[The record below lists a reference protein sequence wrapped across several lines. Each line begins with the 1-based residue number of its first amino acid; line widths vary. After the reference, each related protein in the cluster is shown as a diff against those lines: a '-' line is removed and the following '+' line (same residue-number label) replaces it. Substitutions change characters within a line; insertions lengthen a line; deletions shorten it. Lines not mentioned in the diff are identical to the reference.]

1 MLKSKYTSKT
11 EIPEGLENYYSEKDG
26 DFILQ
31 VEGINNVASVTN
43 LIDTERKL
51 RREAEAKV
59 VDFEKRFSFLPDDFD
74 ADQFAAMKDKSLST
88 GEIDNKLKE
97 QRESIYAQHQKE
109 LSKLQEQLTQKDE
122 LVSTHVKSATLQ
134 RAMAEAGVAKQ
145 FMPAV
150 EAMMKDKIKVEGT
163 DVYLN
168 EKPVSEA
175 LRDWASSDDG
185 KHYVA
190 APSNS
195 GGGTHESSKSN
206 GSGKREIKRSEF
218 DAMPSSE
225 RMAATK
231 QGITLID

>member
-31 VEGINNVASVTN
+31 VEGINNVASVSN

-59 VDFEKRFSFLPDDFD
+59 VDFEKRFSFIPDDFD
-74 ADQFAAMKDKSLST
+74 ADQFNAMKDKSLSI
-88 GEIDNKLKE
+88 GEIDAKLKE
-97 QRESIYAQHQKE
+97 QRESINSQHQKE
-109 LSKLQEQLTQKDE
+109 LVKLQEQLNQKDD
-122 LVSTHVKSATLQ
+122 LVNTHVKSATLQ

-168 EKPVSEA
+168 EKPVSDA
-175 LRDWASSDDG
+175 LKEWAGSDDG

-190 APSNS
+190 APANS
-195 GGGTHESSKSN
+195 GGGTHASGKSN
-206 GSGKREIKRSEF
+206 GAGRQEMTRSDF
-218 DAMPSSE
+218 DALSQAD
-225 RMAATK
+225 RMATVK
-231 QGITLID
+231 SGIKLID